1 MKFSSVFTRLKGM
14 PSVALLAIACSAFGG
29 VASAAPFTWTGSG
42 TNDLWNTAANWST
55 TGSSGPAVTG
65 SNLVFSGQN
74 RTTSTNNLT
83 LTTGSI
89 SFANTSPTST
99 GFVLTGS
106 NLSLNPGAR
115 ITTAA
120 LSGSGTVQEEIA
132 TNLLM
137 GGALTLTATGGS
149 GRAHNLLISG
159 NISNGAAVSG
169 NGVTIGSG
177 SNSAQVILSGNNT
190 NNGVYTVSTGAILTT
205 LGTSALNNQSLVA
218 NGTVNVNGSVLKV
231 GPLSGTGTV
240 TTTETSARDLDITMV
255 AVNSNFNGSITDG
268 SGTLSLIKNGTGN
281 QTLNGANT
289 YTGATTINAGGLTLG
304 SNGSISGTSVVTI
317 NNDGALNYGRTGA
330 TSFDNVLNG
339 SGTSGSFNITTD
351 SVVGIGSSGSFG
363 GTINTGSST
372 ATFTGSLGAATVN
385 VGVGGNLY
393 GTGTVGNVNLD
404 GSAGTVSA
412 GLAGAVGQLNVGS
425 LTAATS
431 AESNALVTRF
441 DIVGS
446 GSAAPLAPGVAGTDY
461 DTIVGTGTVDYGAAG
476 SNLVFDFSGST
487 GDAYGNWTQFQLL
500 NFSGYTNGTSL
511 DVGQLTTVGNATTGL
526 YDGLTFTTSGG
537 NGIFVA
543 DAGNGQTVEFY
554 AATGVL
560 MIVPEP
566 SSIIL
571 AGLGVGLA
579 GFRTWRNRRL
589 KAILNRAGSQ
599 A

>member
-14 PSVALLAIACSAFGG
+14 PSVALLAMACSAFGG

-42 TNDLWNTAANWST
+42 TNNLWNTAANWST
-55 TGSSGPAVTG
+55 TSGSGPATTG

-89 SFANTSPTST
+89 SFANTSATGT
-99 GFVLTGS
+99 GFVLSGS
-106 NLSLNPGAR
+106 NLSLSAGAR

-120 LSGSGTVQEEIA
+120 LAASGTVQEEIA

-159 NISNGAAVSG
+159 NISNGTAASG

-190 NNGVYTVSTGAILTT
+190 NNGVYTVNSGGILTT
-205 LGTSALNNQSLVA
+205 LGTSALNNQSLA
-218 NGTVNVNGSVLKV
+218 NNGTVNVNGDVLKV
-231 GPLSGTGTV
+231 GPLSGAGTV
-240 TTTETSARDLDITMV
+240 STTASGARELAITMV
-255 AVNSNFNGSITDG
+255 AASAIFNGTIADG
-268 SGTLSLIKNGTGN
+268 SGTLSLVKSGSGV

-289 YTGATTINAGGLTLG
+289 YTGATTINAGGLTIG
-304 SNGSISGTSVVTI
+304 SAGSISGSSVVTI

-339 SGTSGSFNITTD
+339 SGTSGQFNITTG
-351 SVVGIGSSGSFG
+351 SAVGIGSSGNFG

-372 ATFTGSLGAATVN
+372 ATFTGALGAATVN
-385 VGVGGNLY
+385 VGLGGNLY
-393 GTGTVGNVNLD
+393 GTGSVGDVNLD

-425 LTAATS
+425 LNAITT
-431 AESNALVTRF
+431 AESKAVSMLF

-446 GSAAPLAPGVAGTDY
+446 GTAAPLGAGVAGTDY
-461 DTIVGTGTVDYGAAG
+461 DTIVGTGNVDYGAVG

-487 GDAYGNWTQFQLL
+487 GDAYTNWSQFKLL
-500 NFSGYTNGTSL
+500 NFAGYNNGTSL
-511 DVGQLTTVGNATTGL
+511 DVGQLTTVGNASTGL
-526 YDGLTFTTSGG
+526 YDNLTFTTSGG

-589 KAILNRAGSQ
+589 KAILNRAGSK

>member
-1 MKFSSVFTRLKGM
+1 MKFSSVFTRLKGT

-29 VASAAPFTWTGSG
+29 VASAAPFTWSGSG
-42 TNDLWNTAANWST
+42 TNDLWNTAANWTT

-83 LTTGSI
+83 LATGSI

-159 NISNGAAVSG
+159 NIGNGAAVSG

-190 NNGVYTVSTGAILTT
+190 NNGVYTVNSGAILTT
-205 LGTSALNNQSLVA
+205 LGTSALNNQSLTA
-218 NGTVNVNGSVLKV
+218 NGTVNVNGSILKV

-240 TTTETSARDLDITMV
+240 TTTETGARDLDINMV
-255 AVNSNFNGSITDG
+255 AVNANFNGSITDG
-268 SGTLSLIKNGTGN
+268 SGTLSLLKSGSGN

-304 SNGSISGTSVVTI
+304 SNGSISGTSVVSI

-351 SVVGIGSSGSFG
+351 SVVGIGSSGDFG

-425 LTAATS
+425 LTAVTS

-446 GSAAPLAPGVAGTDY
+446 GSAAPLAAGVAGTDY
-461 DTIVGTGTVDYGAAG
+461 DTIVGTGTIDYGAAG

-500 NFSGYTNGTSL
+500 NFAGYTNGTSL
-511 DVGQLTTVGNATTGL
+511 DVAQLTTVGNATTGL
-526 YDGLTFTTSGG
+526 YEGLTFTTSGG